1 MGLPESCQPQQ
12 LALFVIVNL
21 SMEFLAML
29 TGYGTILY
37 GVAKWGHSQESWGI
51 VWTIKP
57 SVAVKTSARGIAPGT
72 GSLKANCL
80 HQPVLD

>member
-12 LALFVIVNL
+12 LALFVIVDL

-37 GVAKWGHSQESWGI
+37 GGNI
-51 VWTIKP
+51 
-57 SVAVKTSARGIAPGT
+57 ARILG
-72 GSLKANCL
+72 NCL
-80 HQPVLD
+80 DD